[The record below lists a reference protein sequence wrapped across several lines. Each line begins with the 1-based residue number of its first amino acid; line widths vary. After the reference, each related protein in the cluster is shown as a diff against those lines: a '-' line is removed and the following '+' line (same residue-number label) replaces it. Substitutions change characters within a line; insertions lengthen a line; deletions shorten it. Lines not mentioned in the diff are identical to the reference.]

1 MAISPSN
8 WEAVKQLF
16 EAALDKDRSQRS
28 SFLREHCSDPI
39 VRAEVERLLAEHD
52 QAGTFLSTPAI
63 DRVQAAD
70 EAVPSRRRIAEGTVL
85 AGRFRI
91 VSFISSGGMGVVYK
105 AEDTRL
111 HRFVA
116 LKLLP
121 PELARDRQ
129 SLARFQRE

>member
-1 MAISPSN
+1 MAISPNN
-8 WEAVKQLF
+8 WDAVKQLF
-16 EAALDKDRSQRS
+16 EAALDRDSAQRS
-28 SFLREHCSDPI
+28 AFLREQCSDPT

-52 QAGTFLSTPAI
+52 QAGTFLSTPAM
-63 DRVQAAD
+63 DRLQVED
-70 EAVPSRRRIAEGTVL
+70 EAVPPKRIAEGAVL

-129 SLARFQRE
+129 S